1 MDIKNAI
8 IMAMSVSNVLALFSG
23 VALFLF
29 GMTLMGDNLK
39 KVAGNSLELILY
51 KLSGS
56 PIKGIL
62 LGAGVTAVIQSS
74 SATSVMV
81 VGFVNSG
88 MMKVKQAISIIMGAI
103 IGTSITGWIISLSS
117 INPSASGTLE
127 LLSTDTLTALIAIIG
142 IVLRMFSKRSKTKS
156 IGDILLGFA
165 VLMFGMKTMS
175 GSVEGLR
182 DSEIFINILT
192 NFSNPII
199 GIVVGAAFTAIIQSA
214 SAAVGI
220 LQALSST
227 GVITFSI
234 AFPILMG
241 IAIGASV
248 PVVLSSIGTS
258 ADAKRSAWSYLVI
271 DVIGCVVISV
281 LYYGLNAI
289 IHFNIAN
296 MKLDTVSIALVNT
309 IFRVLMIALLAPF
322 IDKLVSLMKILIKD
336 EDEEEL
342 WDEDRLEDKFLMYPS
357 VALEQS
363 KLVINQMADI
373 TKDNVVR
380 ACGLLKEYNA
390 KVFNKVNTKEDII
403 DRYADKLGT
412 YLVKLTRIEM
422 TKEQT
427 AYATKYLQGL
437 VDFERIGDHALNIA
451 EIAQKINEEKVKFSI
466 EGNKEIDNI
475 VSAIHD
481 ELEIAVEA
489 FKNDDIALATMI
501 EPFEQVIDDLCDKM
515 KENHI
520 DRIRKGKC
528 TLEHGI
534 IYNDL
539 LANFERI
546 SDHLEN
552 IAVEVLEIKEDNHD
566 SHVIKTQYFD
576 NNREEFDKLYNE
588 LSDKYQI

>member
-1 MDIKNAI
+1 
-8 IMAMSVSNVLALFSG
+8 MSVSDVLSLFSG
-23 VALFLF
+23 IALFLF

-56 PIKGIL
+56 PLKGIL

-117 INPSASGTLE
+117 IDSSMSGALE
-127 LLSTDTLTALIAIIG
+127 LLSTETLTAIVAIIG
-142 IVLRMFSKRSKTKS
+142 IVLRMFSKHSKTKS
-156 IGDILLGFA
+156 IGDIMLGFA
-165 VLMFGMKTMS
+165 VLMFGMKAMS
-175 GSVEGLR
+175 NSVSGLR
-182 DSEIFINILT
+182 ESETFIKLLT
-192 NFSNPII
+192 NFSNPVI
-199 GIVVGAAFTAIIQSA
+199 GILVGAGFTAIIQSA

-227 GVITFSI
+227 GVVTFSI
-234 AFPILMG
+234 ALPILMG

-258 ADAKRSAWSYLVI
+258 TDAKRSAWSYLLI
-271 DVIGCVVISV
+271 DIIGCIMVSI
-281 LYYGLNAI
+281 LYYGLSVFIN
-289 IHFNIAN
+289 FEFTNKVLN
-296 MKLDTVSIALVNT
+296 TFSIAFVNT
-309 IFRVLMIALLAPF
+309 ILRILMIILLVPF
-322 IDKLVSLMKILIKD
+322 MDRLVTLMKILIK
-336 EDEEEL
+336 EDGEEEV
-342 WDEDRLEDKFLMYPS
+342 WDEDRLEEKFIAYPS
-357 VALEQS
+357 VALEQT
-363 KLVINQMADI
+363 KIVINQMAEI
-373 TKDNVVR
+373 TKDNVNR
-380 ACGLLKEYNA
+380 ACGLLKEFND
-390 KVFNKVNTKEDII
+390 KVFNKVSTKEDII

-412 YLVKLTRIEM
+412 YLVKLTRREM
-422 TKEQT
+422 TKEQN

-451 EIAQKINEEKVKFSI
+451 ELAQKIYENKVQFSKD
-466 EGNKEIDNI
+466 GVKEIDNI
-475 VSAIHD
+475 VLAIHD
-481 ELEIAVEA
+481 ELEIAVQA
-489 FKNDDIALATMI
+489 FENDDIELASQV

-515 KENHI
+515 KENHV
-520 DRIRKGKC
+520 DRIRQGKC

-534 IYNDL
+534 IFNDL
-539 LANFERI
+539 LGNFERI

-552 IAVEVLEIKEDNHD
+552 IAVEVLEIKEGNHD

-576 NNREEFDKLYNE
+576 NNREEFDKSYENYSE
-588 LSDKYQI
+588 KYKI

>member
-1 MDIKNAI
+1 
-8 IMAMSVSNVLALFSG
+8 MSISNVLSLFSG
-23 VALFLF
+23 IALFLF
-29 GMTLMGDNLK
+29 GMTLMGDSLK

-62 LGAGVTAVIQSS
+62 LGAAVTAIIQSS

-117 INPSASGTLE
+117 INPSASGALE
-127 LLSTDTLTALIAIIG
+127 FLSTETLTAIIAIIG
-142 IVLRMFSKRSKTKS
+142 IILRMFTKRSKSKS
-156 IGDILLGFA
+156 IGDIMLGFA

-175 GSVEGLR
+175 TSVEGLR
-182 DSEIFINILT
+182 ESEVFINVLT

-199 GIVVGAAFTAIIQSA
+199 GILVGTGFTAIIQSA

-227 GVITFSI
+227 GAITFSI

-258 ADAKRSAWSYLVI
+258 TDARRSAWSYLVI
-271 DVIGCVVISV
+271 DVIGCVVVSV

-289 IHFNIAN
+289 FNFGIAD
-296 MKLDTVSIALVNT
+296 MRLDTVSIALVNT
-309 IFRVLMIALLAPF
+309 VFRVVMIVILAPF
-322 IDKLVSLMKILIKD
+322 IDQLVVLMKALIKE

-342 WDEDRLEDKFLMYPS
+342 WDEDRLEEKFLMYPS
-357 VALEQS
+357 VALEQT
-363 KLVINQMADI
+363 KVVINQMADI
-373 TKDNVVR
+373 TKDNVNR
-380 ACGLLKEYNA
+380 ACGLLKEYND
-390 KVFNKVNTKEDII
+390 KVFNKVKTKEDII
-403 DRYADKLGT
+403 DRYADKLST
-412 YLVKLTRIEM
+412 YLVKVGGSEM
-422 TKEQT
+422 NNEQT
-427 AYATKYLQGL
+427 AIATKYLQGL
-437 VDFERIGDHALNIA
+437 VDLERIGDHALNIG
-451 EIAQKINEEKVKFSI
+451 ELAQKINEEKVQFSKDGI
-466 EGNKEIDNI
+466 KEIDNI
-475 VSAIHD
+475 VLAIHD
-481 ELEIAVEA
+481 ELEVAIEA
-489 FKNDDIALATMI
+489 FKNDDTTLACMV

-515 KENHI
+515 KENHVN
-520 DRIRKGKC
+520 RIRQGKC

-539 LANFERI
+539 LGNFERI

-552 IAVEVLEIKEDNHD
+552 IAVEVLEVKAGNHD

-576 NNREEFDKLYNE
+576 NNREEFNKFYKDYSE
-588 LSDKYQI
+588 KYKI